1 MLVPAPLQ
9 TFYEEGGG
17 GSPAGEGSG
26 GENGT
31 GGEKAGSEIARV
43 FPMEKL
49 DAIVGSQNPQL
60 CKALIH
66 LVMADSAYV
75 ENPERG
81 GLKL

>member
-1 MLVPAPLQ
+1 MLVHAPLQ

-31 GGEKAGSEIARV
+31 GAGSEIARV